1 MENSQQKGRGCPINK
16 LVVNFLVTSAFFQ
29 LSAAISGLREA
40 VEGDQVTRK
49 IITEGRRIAKTL
61 HGNNQGVMTHL
72 CDDAEHVCDKMATF
86 SRQGL
91 VRNYLKL
98 SH

>member
-1 MENSQQKGRGCPINK
+1 MIK
-16 LVVNFLVTSAFFQ
+16 FWVTKTFFQ

-91 VRNYLKL
+91 VRIYLKL
-98 SH
+98 YS